1 MRHPLPMAGEPMTGD
16 DIALT
21 LAALDT
27 PGAVVVLVTTGA
39 NRVGRTIV
47 QVSGTDD
54 ALGVLDLV
62 AARAGSHLT
71 LHALRGDEVVSVTG
85 TANLD
90 RDRGAITVRRLLWSC
105 AGLGALVAA
114 WSLWAAD
121 LVDRMQAL
129 GVTR

>member
-1 MRHPLPMAGEPMTGD
+1 MSGLARAGQPMTD
-16 DIALT
+16 REIWCT
-21 LAALDT
+21 LRAMAAPERVT
-27 PGAVVVLVTTGA
+27 ILVTDGPA
-39 NRVGRTIV
+39 RLGRTIV

-71 LHALRGDEVVSVTG
+71 LHAIRGDEVVSVTG
-85 TANLD
+85 TANLE